1 MHVLLSLLG
10 KGFTCA
16 VKTGF
21 HVLTAART
29 HPRSEKKSWILR
41 TDSAPARENRIFA
54 CGVVTPAR
62 ENKNPKKIKIKIIE
76 TLAAAAVRR
85 HRSRRRHHSSSR
97 CRRRHISS
105 LSPSRHGERRRGA
118 SPPDPG
124 HLIVVVIVRGRAGEG
139 SRRWIRTAE
148 GGRGAP
154 PPDPSGGEAPRRG
167 ERRRGAC
174 RRILAISSSLLLP
187 PSHGGGWKRGG
198 AAASGGRRAG
208 EGHCRG
214 IRAAER
220 PLTCPRVH
228 QLEILFLFPQAT
240 SPGPPAAFSHGR
252 RDWGGRRE
260 KERKNGWPYL
270 SAALGWWRLHVNICV
285 IPSRTLE
292 AWIYLASLGA

>member
-21 HVLTAART
+21 HVPMAART
-29 HPRSEKKSWILR
+29 HPRSAKKSWFLR

-54 CGVVTPAR
+54 CGVVMSPAR

-76 TLAAAAVRR
+76 TLAATAVRR

-97 CRRRHISS
+97 CHRHHISS
-105 LSPSRHGERRRGA
+105 LSPSRHGEKRRGA

-124 HLIVVVIVRGRAGEG
+124 HLIVVVIVQGRAGEG

-148 GGRGAP
+148 GGRWAP
-154 PPDPSGGEAPRRG
+154 PPDPSGGEALRRG

-187 PSHGGGWKRGG
+187 PSRRGGWKRGG
-198 AAASGGRRAG
+198 AAASGGGGR
-208 EGHCRG
+208 ERG
-214 IRAAER
+214 TAAESER
-220 PLTCPRVH
+220 RRGHSRAHGFTNLRYSFCSHKPLAQVRQLPLAMEEEIEEGEEKKKEKMAGPTCQQRWVDEGFMLTFVSFQVELWKH
-228 QLEILFLFPQAT
+228 EYI
-240 SPGPPAAFSHGR
+240 SH
-252 RDWGGRRE
+252 
-260 KERKNGWPYL
+260 L
-270 SAALGWWRLHVNICV
+270 
-285 IPSRTLE
+285 
-292 AWIYLASLGA
+292 

>member
-1 MHVLLSLLG
+1 MKPSSTQRCWQVG
-10 KGFTCA
+10 
-16 VKTGF
+16 
-21 HVLTAART
+21 
-29 HPRSEKKSWILR
+29 
-41 TDSAPARENRIFA
+41 PAIF
-54 CGVVTPAR
+54 
-62 ENKNPKKIKIKIIE
+62 
-76 TLAAAAVRR
+76 
-85 HRSRRRHHSSSR
+85 SFFFS
-97 CRRRHISS
+97 
-105 LSPSRHGERRRGA
+105 SPS
-118 SPPDPG
+118 S
-124 HLIVVVIVRGRAGEG
+124 
-139 SRRWIRTAE
+139 
-148 GGRGAP
+148 
-154 PPDPSGGEAPRRG
+154 
-167 ERRRGAC
+167 
-174 RRILAISSSLLLP
+174 ISSSMAKGSWRTWASGLWEQKEYLKLVNPWAREWPLRRSDSAAVPLSRP
-187 PSHGGGWKRGG
+187 PPPWCGG

-208 EGHCRG
+208 EGHRRG